1 MKIPKTNKHQLYNLL
16 GPSVCLQCSDSD
28 LIFRC
33 DAGTLGA
40 DLIAN
45 GGDRVI
51 SLDVKRRVK
60 LTGAELEEHIKK
72 VSNE

>member
-1 MKIPKTNKHQLYNLL
+1 MVLL
-16 GPSVCLQCSDSD
+16 AYFFYS
-28 LIFRC
+28 RC
-33 DAGTLGA
+33 DEGTLGA

-60 LTGAELEEHIKK
+60 LTGAELEQHIKK
-72 VSNE
+72 VTN

>member
-1 MKIPKTNKHQLYNLL
+1 M
-16 GPSVCLQCSDSD
+16 PSLIVTPSCLFFIVVCY
-28 LIFRC
+28 RC

-60 LTGAELEEHIKK
+60 LTGTELEEHLKK
-72 VSNE
+72 VTNS